1 VNNSVLIPLLVLGF
15 IFYVL
20 WRKYSA
26 VKQLGCYTPEF
37 DTYLSEEHPEEL
49 KVILVS
55 MYQDSKNHFFL
66 LEVVLY
72 ALFSSKSKSKRDE
85 GFSYFKK
92 SFKEDDLRV
101 FYQYMFKFIF
111 VNIKLSPISW
121 GIVAL
126 SFLLVV
132 FVVLVVTASFNKV
145 KSISERGADSVFHYI
160 AH

>member
-1 VNNSVLIPLLVLGF
+1 VDNSVLIPLLVLGF

-26 VKQLGCYTPEF
+26 VKQLGHYTPEF

-66 LEVVLY
+66 LEVVLG
-72 ALFSSKSKSKRDE
+72 ALFSSRSKRDE
-85 GFSYFKK
+85 GLSYFKK
-92 SFKEDDLRV
+92 SFKKDDLRV
-101 FYQYMFKFIF
+101 FYQFMFKFIF

>member
-1 VNNSVLIPLLVLGF
+1 MDNSVLIPLLVLGF

-26 VKQLGCYTPEF
+26 VKQLGRYTPEF

-66 LEVVLY
+66 LEVVLGT
-72 ALFSSKSKSKRDE
+72 LFSSTSKRDE
-85 GFSYFKK
+85 GLSYLNK

-121 GIVAL
+121 GIASL